1 MSKSNR
7 DSRVLRV
14 RAREAALLASLARLP
29 LAAVPPPMGQAVIK
43 RLAAAVMVY
52 PAHIYRAI
60 TERAERYDAVWGFR
74 GESEIAA
81 FLDFQCLRRIRS
93 LRTFVP
99 DNRKRAVAW
108 REVVTVLGGKP

>member
-7 DSRVLRV
+7 ESRVLRV
-14 RAREAALLASLARLP
+14 RAREDELLARLGTLP
-29 LAAVPPPMGQAVIK
+29 LAAAPPPMGEAVIK
-43 RLAAAVMVY
+43 RLATAVVVY
-52 PAHIYRAI
+52 PLHIYRAI

-81 FLDFQCLRRIRS
+81 FLDFQCVRQLRS

-99 DNRKRAVAW
+99 SNRNRLPAW
-108 REVVTVLGGKP
+108 REVIQTQGVIL